1 MRSINL
7 SKLNHRNTGKFNTTT
22 AKIHPVFAFKT
33 IAICLM
39 VSFAANSFALP
50 VGGTVAAGTSSIS
63 SGTNNVTITQSTQN
77 TVINWQSFNI
87 GQSESVNFVQPN
99 SWSVALNRVVGADP
113 SNILGNLSAN
123 GKVFLVNPNG
133 ILFGKG
139 AQVNV
144 GGLVASTLNITDT
157 DFMSG
162 NYVFSGTGNGTVLN
176 QATINTNADGGYV
189 ALLGANV
196 GNDGIIAAKLGTVI
210 LAAGNAITLDV
221 VGDGL
226 LNVTVNQG
234 AVNALVQNSGLIQAD
249 GGLVLLTAQS
259 AGNLLLTV
267 VNNSGV
273 IQAQSIQNI
282 NGTIKLLADMQ
293 SGTVIVGG
301 TLDASGS
308 GTGQT
313 GGNVTVTGQQVGLF
327 SGHINISG
335 DSGGGTAF
343 IGGDLHGANIA
354 IPNASA
360 SYVSADS
367 TINADAV
374 TKGNGGK
381 VIVWANDINR
391 YYGNISARGGVQGGD
406 GGFTEV
412 SGKNNLMFTGYVDLR
427 APSGRTGTLL
437 LDPYNL
443 TIQAAGP
450 DVAGNSTGLD
460 LNSALST
467 PNIFFADYG
476 VLNSIITTGQVV
488 TQLNT
493 ANVTLQATHDITVA
507 AAIDASANTVGKV
520 LTLQAGHDVIINA
533 ALTTAG
539 VGGGTINLV
548 AGNNVTVGAA
558 ITDAGGAVT
567 LSAGNNGSGSGTVAF
582 AAVTAADLTIRFNP
596 VSYTTTS
603 AEIAVY
609 APKATLTG
617 TFDARAWT
625 FVNNASASALSK
637 TYDGTTVAMLNNP
650 FTFLNGPDGSTAG
663 QIVSLNAG
671 SANFNSAHVAIAST
685 VNFTGYT
692 LSGSDSLN
700 YALFAQPTGQS
711 KNITPAQLTAA
722 ATITGA
728 AKTYD
733 GILAAI
739 GSTVNGSTSG
749 EIGSDTVLLDTSALS
764 LNFSDAHVV
773 GSKTIGTTGNVALG
787 TLTSSGSGNLSGS
800 STTNRVVSV
809 ASDYVLAAQPVIASV
824 VGTIT
829 AASLTAAAAISGA
842 SKTYDGLLAATGSTV
857 SGSTSGEVG
866 TDTVLLDTSGI
877 NLNFSNAH
885 VAPAKTIVASGSV
898 ALGTL
903 TSSGSGNLS
912 GSSTTNRVVSVASD
926 YVLAAQPVIASVVG
940 TITAA
945 SLTAAAAISGASKTY
960 DGLLAAT
967 GSTVSGSTSG
977 EVGTDTVLLDTSGIN
992 LNFSNAHVAPAK
1004 TIVASGSVAL
1014 GTLTSSGSGNLSG
1027 SSTTNRVVSVA
1038 SDYVL
1043 AAQPVITSVVGT
1055 ITAAALNFSGTHVY
1069 DGTLNFAANT
1079 IGTSGM
1085 ITTGIGLENLVL
1097 TGTGSVPLKGVAAG
1111 NQTLNTA
1118 GLTLTNGTG
1127 LASDYTFSG
1136 GTHTAAIT
1144 PKPLNI
1150 SGITAANKVYDGTT
1164 SATINTAGTIY
1175 SGIISG
1181 DAVTVNATGVFA
1193 NKNVATGKIVTLT
1206 SLYSGVD
1213 VSNYSIA
1220 SQANTTANIT
1230 AVPVVTVTPPTV
1242 TPVPFAVTTT
1252 PLTVS
1257 VAPLNL
1263 KALTQPL
1270 TELFVPLTPIFSN
1283 VAATDFE
1290 LNWLPTKQVVAM
1302 TDQSYERQS
1311 SKKSGTGRYNTW
1323 HGSTQAKADIKS
1335 GISPALKATNA
1346 VIALADKDP
1355 VLSKEPSKEDQSFV
1369 NLTIVGSPLDGGKF
1383 AKLKIGMTMK
1393 QVEELIG
1400 APDWSWQ
1407 QFTGEESTPYYTGTD
1422 RQLVQYTYKSEG
1434 MLTFSSS
1441 QEPMLIRMLVNRAG

>member
-926 YVLAAQPVIASVVG
+926 YVLAAQPVI
-940 TITAA
+940 
-945 SLTAAAAISGASKTY
+945 
-960 DGLLAAT
+960 
-967 GSTVSGSTSG
+967 
-977 EVGTDTVLLDTSGIN
+977 
-992 LNFSNAHVAPAK
+992 
-1004 TIVASGSVAL
+1004 
-1014 GTLTSSGSGNLSG
+1014 
-1027 SSTTNRVVSVA
+1027 
-1038 SDYVL
+1038 
-1043 AAQPVITSVVGT
+1043 TSVVGT